1 MQTINKH
8 SRRRRRYPR
17 MLKDELVDGHELLND
32 SLRATIENQRVEIAE
47 LKFELLKLR
56 STLGGQ
62 NG

>member
-1 MQTINKH
+1 
-8 SRRRRRYPR
+8 